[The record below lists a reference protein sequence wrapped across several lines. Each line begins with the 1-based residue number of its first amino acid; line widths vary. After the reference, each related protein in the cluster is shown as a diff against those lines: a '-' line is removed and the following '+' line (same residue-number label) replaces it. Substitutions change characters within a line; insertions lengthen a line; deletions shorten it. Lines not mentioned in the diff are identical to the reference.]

1 MRRSPADTEKAART
15 VTRRGLLLGT
25 AQLAFAG
32 LLVGRM
38 RFLQIDQ
45 ADEFRMLADQNRI
58 NIRLIPP
65 ARGLIYDRKGVLLAG
80 NEQNYRIVMVR
91 EDAGDPQ
98 EVMARLG
105 RIIWLD
111 PDDQAKA
118 LEEMRKVSPFVPV
131 TVADRVSWDDVAE
144 VAVNAPAL
152 PGVYPEM
159 GLSRSYPLGGDF
171 AHIVGY
177 VGPVSDYDLSKIT
190 DPDPLFQIPR
200 FEIGKF
206 GVEAKLED
214 RLRGNAGT
222 SRIEVNAVGRVMREL
237 DREEGIPG
245 ADVQLTVNHALQNFS
260 EARLHGESAAAVILN
275 PKNGDILAMA
285 SAPTFDPNKFVRG
298 ISSTDYQGLLD
309 DPYRPLPDKSSQGIY
324 PPGSTFKMVTALA
337 ALEDGLISLDDT
349 YTCGGYVEVSD
360 RRFHCWRRG
369 GHGRVDLIRSLR
381 ESCDVFYYELC
392 QEVGIERIAAMARRL
407 GLGVAYDLPLL
418 SVAEGRVPTRE
429 WKRRSRGADWVIGD
443 TLNATIGQG
452 FVLSSPLQLAVMT
465 ARIGMG
471 TRVVPRLVRA
481 IDGVEQPA
489 LGGESLGIDPRHL
502 AAIRQGM
509 YEVTNHERGTAI
521 SSRVVAEGLR
531 IAGKTGTSQVRSIT
545 AEEREAGVTSNEDL
559 PWDRRDHAL
568 FVGYAPHENPD
579 VAVAVVVEHGGGG
592 STVAAPI
599 ARDLLLA
606 AIYDDVPPLE
616 AYPPSQR
623 GTIRARFD
631 ALELRPPQAPSEGR
645 SRA

>member
-91 EDAGDPQ
+91 EDAGDPE
-98 EVMARLG
+98 EVMTRLA

-111 PDDQAKA
+111 PDDRAKA

-159 GLSRSYPLGGDF
+159 GLSRTYPLGGDF

-214 RLRGNAGT
+214 RLRGSAGT

-237 DREEGIPG
+237 DREEGTAG

-260 EARLHGESAAAVILN
+260 EARLRGESAAAVILN
-275 PKNGDILAMA
+275 PQNGDILAMA

-298 ISSTDYQGLLD
+298 ISSKDYQGLLD

-337 ALEDGLISLDDT
+337 ALQDGLVSLDDT
-349 YTCGGYVEVSD
+349 YSCGGYVEVSD

-369 GHGRVDLIRSLR
+369 GHGKVDLIRS
-381 ESCDVFYYELC
+381 CAK
-392 QEVGIERIAAMARRL
+392 AAMSSTTSCARRS
-407 GLGVAYDLPLL
+407 GSSGSRRWRAGSGWAWPMICR
-418 SVAEGRVPTRE
+418 SCPWRKAGCRHAGGSGRAGGPT
-429 WKRRSRGADWVIGD
+429 G
-443 TLNATIGQG
+443 
-452 FVLSSPLQLAVMT
+452 SS
-465 ARIGMG
+465 
-471 TRVVPRLVRA
+471 
-481 IDGVEQPA
+481 
-489 LGGESLGIDPRHL
+489 
-502 AAIRQGM
+502 AIR
-509 YEVTNHERGTAI
+509 
-521 SSRVVAEGLR
+521 
-531 IAGKTGTSQVRSIT
+531 
-545 AEEREAGVTSNEDL
+545 
-559 PWDRRDHAL
+559 
-568 FVGYAPHENPD
+568 
-579 VAVAVVVEHGGGG
+579 
-592 STVAAPI
+592 ST
-599 ARDLLLA
+599 
-606 AIYDDVPPLE
+606 
-616 AYPPSQR
+616 PPSVR
-623 GTIRARFD
+623 VSCCPRRFS
-631 ALELRPPQAPSEGR
+631 LR
-645 SRA
+645 

>member
-1 MRRSPADTEKAART
+1 
-15 VTRRGLLLGT
+15 
-25 AQLAFAG
+25 
-32 LLVGRM
+32 
-38 RFLQIDQ
+38 
-45 ADEFRMLADQNRI
+45 
-58 NIRLIPP
+58 
-65 ARGLIYDRKGVLLAG
+65 
-80 NEQNYRIVMVR
+80 
-91 EDAGDPQ
+91 
-98 EVMARLG
+98 
-105 RIIWLD
+105 
-111 PDDQAKA
+111 
-118 LEEMRKVSPFVPV
+118 
-131 TVADRVSWDDVAE
+131 
-144 VAVNAPAL
+144 
-152 PGVYPEM
+152 
-159 GLSRSYPLGGDF
+159 
-171 AHIVGY
+171 
-177 VGPVSDYDLSKIT
+177 
-190 DPDPLFQIPR
+190 
-200 FEIGKF
+200 
-206 GVEAKLED
+206 
-214 RLRGNAGT
+214 
-222 SRIEVNAVGRVMREL
+222 MREL
-237 DREEGIPG
+237 DREEGVPG
-245 ADVQLTVNHALQNFS
+245 ADVQLTVNHALQNFT
-260 EARLHGESAAAVILN
+260 EARLLGESAAAVILN

-298 ISSTDYQGLLD
+298 ISSKDYQALLD
-309 DPYRPLPDKSSQGIY
+309 DPYRPLPDKASQGVY

-337 ALEDGLISLDDT
+337 ALEDGLISVDDT
-349 YTCGGYVEVSD
+349 YTCNGHVEVSG
-360 RRFHCWRRG
+360 RRFHCWSRRG
-369 GHGRVDLIRSLR
+369 HGKVNLVRSLR
-381 ESCDVFYYELC
+381 ESCDVYYYELC

-407 GLGVAYDLPLL
+407 GLGAAYDLPLL

-429 WKRRSRGADWVIGD
+429 WKRRSRGVNWVIGD

-465 ARIGMG
+465 ARLGTG
-471 TRVVPRLVRA
+471 TRVMPRLIRA
-481 IDGVEQPA
+481 IDGIEQPIE
-489 LGGESLGIDPRHL
+489 GGEDLGFDPRHL

-531 IAGKTGTSQVRSIT
+531 IAGKTGTSQVRNIT
-545 AEEREAGVTSNEDL
+545 TEERDDGVTSNADL

-568 FVGYAPHENPD
+568 FVGYAPHEAPD

>member
-1 MRRSPADTEKAART
+1 MRRSQPDTEKAART

-32 LLVGRM
+32 VLAARM
-38 RFLQIDQ
+38 RYLQVDQ
-45 ADEFRMLADQNRI
+45 ADAFRMLADQNRI

-65 ARGLIYDRKGVLLAG
+65 SRGLIYDRKGVLLAG

-91 EDAGDPQ
+91 EDAGDP
-98 EVMARLG
+98 EAVLDRLAK
-105 RIIWLD
+105 IIWLSPED
-111 PDDQAKA
+111 KA
-118 LEEMRKVSPFVPV
+118 AALAEMRKVSPFVPV
-131 TVADRVSWDDVAE
+131 TVADRVRWEDVAE

-152 PGVYPEM
+152 PGVNPEM
-159 GLSRSYPLGGDF
+159 GLSRTYPLGGDF

-177 VGPVSDYDLSKIT
+177 VGPVSDYDLSKIE

-214 RLRGNAGT
+214 ALRGSAGT

-245 ADVQLTVNHALQNFS
+245 HDVQLTVNHALQNFC
-260 EARLHGESAAAVILN
+260 EARLSGESAAAVIIN
-275 PKNGDILAMA
+275 PQNGDLLAMA

-298 ISSTDYQGLLD
+298 ISSKDYQALLD
-309 DPYRPLPDKSSQGIY
+309 DPYRPLPDKAAQGVY

-337 ALEDGLISLDDT
+337 ALEDGLIEPDDT
-349 YTCGGYVEVSD
+349 YSCSGYVEVSG
-360 RRFHCWRRG
+360 RRFHCWSR
-369 GHGRVDLIRSLR
+369 GHGKVDMVRSLR
-381 ESCDVFYYELC
+381 ESCDVYYYELC
-392 QEVGIERIAAMARRL
+392 QEVGIERIAAMAHRL
-407 GLGVAYDLPLL
+407 GLGESYDLPLL
-418 SVAEGRVPTRE
+418 SVADGRVPTRG
-429 WKRRSRGADWVIGD
+429 WKRSSRGADWVIGD

-452 FVLSSPLQLAVMT
+452 FVLASPLQLAVMT
-465 ARIGMG
+465 ARLG
-471 TRVVPRLVRA
+471 TGRRVVPRLVRA
-481 IDGVEQPA
+481 IDGIEQPVQ
-489 LGGESLGIDPRHL
+489 GGESLGLDPRNL
-502 AAIRQGM
+502 SLVQEGLF
-509 YEVTNHERGTAI
+509 EVVNHPNGTAL

-531 IAGKTGTSQVRSIT
+531 IAGKTGTSQVRNIT

-559 PWDRRDHAL
+559 PWERRDHAL
-568 FVGYAPHENPD
+568 FVGYAPHENPE

-592 STVAAPI
+592 SSTAAPI

-606 AIYDDVPPLE
+606 ALYDDVPPLE

-623 GTIRARFD
+623 NTVRARFD
-631 ALELRPPQAPSEGR
+631 ELDLRPPQAPGEGR
-645 SRA
+645 TRA

>member
-1 MRRSPADTEKAART
+1 MRRSPHDTDRAARK

-38 RFLQIDQ
+38 RFLQVDQ

-65 ARGLIYDRKGVLLAG
+65 SRGLIFDRKGVMLAG

-91 EDAGDPQ
+91 GDAGDP
-98 EVMARLG
+98 EAVLERLS

-111 PDDQAKA
+111 PEDQAAA

-131 TVADRVSWDDVAE
+131 TVADRVSWNDVAE

-159 GLSRSYPLGGDF
+159 GLSRTYPLGGDF
-171 AHIVGY
+171 AHVVGY
-177 VGPVSDYDLSKIT
+177 VGPVSDYDLSKIEN
-190 DPDPLFQIPR
+190 PDPLFQIPR

-206 GVEAKLED
+206 GVEAMLED
-214 RLRGNAGT
+214 RLRGAAGT

-237 DREEGIPG
+237 DRQEGSKG
-245 ADVQLTVNHALQNFS
+245 TDVQLTVNHALQNFA
-260 EARLHGESAAAVILN
+260 EARLAGESAAAVILN
-275 PKNGDILAMA
+275 PQNGDILAMA

-298 ISSTDYQGLLD
+298 ISTTDYQALLD
-309 DPYRPLPDKSSQGIY
+309 DPYRPLPDKSAGGIY
-324 PPGSTFKMVTALA
+324 PPGSTFKMITALA

-349 YTCGGYVEVSD
+349 YSCGGHVEVSG
-360 RRFHCWRRG
+360 RRFHCWSR
-369 GHGRVDLIRSLR
+369 GHGKVDLIRSLS
-381 ESCDVFYYELC
+381 ESCDVYYYELC
-392 QEVGIERIAAMARRL
+392 QEVGIERIAAMALRL
-407 GLGVAYDLPLL
+407 VLGQSYDLPLL

-429 WKRRSRGADWVIGD
+429 WKRASGRGDWVIGD

-452 FVLSSPLQLAVMT
+452 FVLASPLQLAIMT
-465 ARIGMG
+465 ARIATGR
-471 TRVVPRLVRA
+471 RVVPRLVRA
-481 IDGVEQPA
+481 IDGVEQPGM
-489 LGGESLGIDPRHL
+489 GGESLGFDPANL
-502 AAIRQGM
+502 AAVNQGL
-509 YEVTNHERGTAI
+509 YDVTNHQNGTGI
-521 SSRVVAEGLR
+521 SSRVVLEGVR
-531 IAGKTGTSQVRSIT
+531 IAGKTGTSQVRNIT
-545 AEEREAGVTSNEDL
+545 AAEREEGVIANEDL
-559 PWDRRDHAL
+559 PWERRDHAL
-568 FVGYAPHENPD
+568 FVGYAPHENPE

-592 STVAAPI
+592 STAAAPI

-606 AIYDDVPPLE
+606 GLFDDIPPLE

-623 GTIRARFD
+623 ATIRARFD
-631 ALELRPPQAPSEGR
+631 ALDLRPPQAPSEGR
-645 SRA
+645 GRA